1 MWLANETST
10 CSRPCSLSFRS
21 RVQQHAYIYVWDPYN
36 QKVVGRRNFNVLSLF
51 RSRDQQYL
59 RLAPLLSEMWMV
71 DETLKWS
78 LSSAHVVDNTHT
90 SALGTPV
97 IRNVVDIR
105 IFNVLLYS
113 STMDIVNVTNAS
125 LARFPSSYCW
135 CWKRCPETK
144 ASWQWRSSPPP
155 GTWQLVIPH
164 HS

>member
-1 MWLANETST
+1 MWLASETST
-10 CSRPCSLSFRS
+10 CSLPCSLSFRS

-71 DETLKWS
+71 DETLKLS

-144 ASWQWRSSPPP
+144 AS
-155 GTWQLVIPH
+155 
-164 HS
+164 